1 MTDGKNSAGE
11 RDGKPHKEGW
21 RNPEE
26 KRTGKNVKEG
36 REKSHKG
43 KQEILEMKGW
53 ENQRR
58 KDKLPR
64 KKKKEKT

>member
-1 MTDGKNSAGE
+1 MPDEKNAGKTE
-11 RDGKPHKEGW
+11 KPHGEGW